1 MLKRVYFLLDEESQR
16 ALEKLPEGHRSM
28 FIRCCLK
35 KLLAGEIRWVP
46 SEPEVIVGHKPKEEV
61 EK

>member
-35 KLLAGEIRWVP
+35 KLLQGEIKWVP
-46 SEPEVIVGHKPKEEV
+46 SEPEVHVAPKEQEEV
-61 EK
+61 K